1 MGIIASIFWIVQ
13 IFGTMILKNG
23 QALFLFMDQWL
34 SNLSQGSVSFIGTL
48 LYGIM
53 VLYLQACLVKGNTI
67 FGIRIPFVVKV
78 HPLLIN
84 KTYMNSLLFNSSIM
98 LLASMSTSLLA
109 LWAFPT
115 YLQASSL
122 GKLSTQA
129 FNN

>member
-1 MGIIASIFWIVQ
+1 
-13 IFGTMILKNG
+13 MILKNG

-34 SNLSQGSVSFIGTL
+34 YNLSQGSVSFIGTL
-48 LYGIM
+48 IYGIM

-78 HPLLIN
+78 HPLMIN
-84 KTYMNSLLFNSSIM
+84 KTYMNSLLFNCSIM

-122 GKLSTQA
+122 GKLSIQA